1 MQRGGAQAAARAAVL
16 AAMSSRDEV
25 SLQVARMHAKGV
37 WFEFPFEVLECL
49 LRSSFRAQ
57 PGEAGRSSDRHL
69 TVGLDATR
77 RRRASRA
84 EPEQHAGC
92 L

>member
-1 MQRGGAQAAARAAVL
+1 MRRDVVPGRGQPPGDQ
-16 AAMSSRDEV
+16 SD
-25 SLQVARMHAKGV
+25 AKGV

-49 LRSSFRAQ
+49 LRKSFQAQ

-77 RRRASRA
+77 RQRASRA

-92 L
+92 P